1 LQKRINVSE
10 ASAIATLVRST
21 PVVLFLFDLLYLD
34 GYDLRCVPLVKR
46 KELLKEI
53 VSPGDLI
60 YYSDHF
66 EDGRALLEAVK
77 QRGIEGVVGK
87 CARSFYEPRR
97 TPDWVKYKVHSTES
111 LVVCGF
117 TKGERDH
124 FGALILGIYE
134 KGKLKWAGNV
144 GTGFDQKTMKMIEAK
159 LL

>member
-1 LQKRINVSE
+1 PYHLKALTAIADGEIAALDERGVPSFERLQKRINVSE

-34 GYDLRCVPLVKR
+34 GYDLRAVPLLKR

-53 VSPGDLI
+53 VSPGALT
-60 YYSDHF
+60 YNSDHC
-66 EDGRALLEAVK
+66 EDGPARLADIK

-87 CARSFYEPRR
+87 RAGSFYEPRR

-111 LVVCGF
+111 LIVCGF

-124 FGALILGIYE
+124 FGALILG
-134 KGKLKWAGNV
+134 
-144 GTGFDQKTMKMIEAK
+144 
-159 LL
+159 